1 MANRPGYGGFR
12 WVRNKYANTAGMP
25 VLDLPIASAYGTSI
39 YQGDPVKM
47 TTDGTL
53 QLAAPTDAVFGVF
66 LGMKQVY
73 NSVSGTVAP
82 AGAYLATVT
91 WGTNVSRQSRAY
103 VVPVRGQVFRVT
115 CDDATTATT
124 QLAYEALVGENCEFA
139 TGTATGD
146 RSGLLL
152 DISTHNTTNTITC
165 RIEGVPDRE
174 LTNFAGTG
182 VELDV
187 IFNVIQ
193 DVLGGSAT
201 GLA

>member
-1 MANRPGYGGFR
+1 
-12 WVRNKYANTAGMP
+12 MP
-25 VLDLPIASAYGTSI
+25 VVEKPIASAYATSI

-53 QLAAPTDAVFGVF
+53 QLAAPTDAVYGVF

-73 NSVSGTVAP
+73 NSSLGVVAP
-82 AGAYLATVT
+82 AGAYIATVT
-91 WGTNVSRQSRAY
+91 YGSVMSRQSIAR
-103 VVPVRGQVFRVT
+103 VVPVRSQVFRIS

-124 QLAYEALVGENCEFA
+124 QAAYEALMGENCEFA
-139 TGTATGD
+139 TGTASGD

-165 RIEGVPDRE
+165 RIEDVPDKDI
-174 LTNFAGTG
+174 TNFAATG
-182 VELDV
+182 VELEV

>member
-1 MANRPGYGGFR
+1 
-12 WVRNKYANTAGMP
+12 VRNKYANTAGMP
-25 VLDLPIASAYGTSI
+25 VVEKPIASAYATSI

-53 QLAAPTDAVFGVF
+53 QLAAPADAVYGIF

-73 NSVSGTVAP
+73 SSTLGAVAP

-91 WGTNVSRQSRAY
+91 YGSVLSRQSIAR

-124 QLAYEALVGENCEFA
+124 QAAYEAFMGENCEFA
-139 TGTATGD
+139 TGTASGD

-152 DISTHNTTNTITC
+152 DISSHANTATLTV
-165 RIEGVPDRE
+165 RIEDVPDKE
-174 LTNFAGTG
+174 ITNFAGTG
-182 VELDV
+182 VELEV